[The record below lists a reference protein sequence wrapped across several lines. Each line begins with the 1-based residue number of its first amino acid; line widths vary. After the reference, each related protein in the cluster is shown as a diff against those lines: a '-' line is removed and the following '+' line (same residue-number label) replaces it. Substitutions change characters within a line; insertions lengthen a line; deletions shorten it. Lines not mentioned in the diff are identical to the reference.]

1 MTTVL
6 IADDD
11 TSINAGLAERLRA
24 RGYQVLQAYSGK
36 QAVQLAQDH
45 SPEIALLDVSMPEG
59 DGLFVLERLDPEVT
73 AIMITAHGTV
83 EIAVQ
88 AMRQGAYDF
97 IQKPFEAAHIERTL
111 ARAVERLRLERRSQ
125 AWETQQPLLQA
136 ADPAMD
142 RVLGTAR
149 KAASS
154 EISVLILGESGVG
167 KEVLAQ
173 QIHRWSPRAKGP
185 FVPVNCTAL
194 SEALLES
201 ELFGHEKGAFTGASA
216 RHRGKIELADGGT
229 LFLDEIGDTSL
240 AFQAKLLRVLQEQT
254 FERVGGE
261 SSLTVDVR
269 YLAATNK
276 DLKAKIADGTFRED
290 LYYRL
295 NVVSLT
301 VPPLRER
308 VAEIP
313 DLARRFLRERP
324 LDEEALGLLKAY
336 AWPGNIRELR
346 NVLERARVLA
356 EEDTVT
362 AADLPPELIEAVEG
376 APEAGY
382 HSQVDAA
389 RRRILEE
396 ALAANEGNQTRAA
409 EALGL
414 QRSYFARLLKKLD
427 VKRS

>member
-59 DGLFVLERLDPEVT
+59 DGLFVLERLEPDVT
-73 AIMITAHGTV
+73 AIMITAYGTV
-83 EIAVQ
+83 EVAVE
-88 AMRQGAYDF
+88 AMRKGAYDF
-97 IQKPFEAAHIERTL
+97 IQKPFEAAQIERTL
-111 ARAVERLRLERRSQ
+111 ARATERLRLERRGQ

-136 ADPAMD
+136 ADPVMD

-149 KAASS
+149 KAADS

-173 QIHRWSPRAKGP
+173 QIHRWSARAKGP
-185 FVPVNCTAL
+185 FVPVNCSAL
-194 SEALLES
+194 SESLLES
-201 ELFGHEKGAFTGASA
+201 ELFGHEKGAFTGASG

-261 SSLTVDVR
+261 TPLKVDVR

-276 DLKAKIADGTFRED
+276 DLKAKIAEGTFRED

-295 NVVSLT
+295 NVVTLT

-308 VAEIP
+308 TAEIP

-324 LDEEALGLLKAY
+324 LDDEALALLKAY
-336 AWPGNIRELR
+336 SWPGNIRELR

-356 EEDTVT
+356 DEDTVS
-362 AADLPPELIEAVEG
+362 AADLPPELVESVEG

-382 HSQVDAA
+382 HAQVDAA

-396 ALAANEGNQTRAA
+396 ALASNEGNQTRAA

-414 QRSYFARLLKKLD
+414 QRSYLARLLKKLD
-427 VKRS
+427 VKR

>member
-1 MTTVL
+1 MTTIL
-6 IADDD
+6 LADDD

-24 RGYQVLQAYSGK
+24 RGYEVLQAYSGK

-45 SPEIALLDVSMPEG
+45 SPQIALLDLAMPEG
-59 DGLFVLERLDPEVT
+59 DGLFVLERLEPDVI

-83 EIAVQ
+83 DIAVK

-97 IQKPFEAAHIERTL
+97 IQKPFEPALIEQTL
-111 ARAVERLRLERRSQ
+111 ARAVGRLRLERQRE
-125 AWETQQPLLQA
+125 AWETQQPLLR
-136 ADPAMD
+136 ADDPVMD
-142 RVLGTAR
+142 RILGTAR
-149 KAASS
+149 KAAAG
-154 EISVLILGESGVG
+154 EVSVLILGESGVG

-185 FVPVNCTAL
+185 FVPINCTAL
-194 SEALLES
+194 AETLLES

-216 RHRGKIELADGGT
+216 RRRGKIELADGGT

-240 AFQAKLLRVLQEQT
+240 TFQAKLLRVLQEKT

-261 SSLTVDVR
+261 KTLTVDVR

-276 DLKAKIADGTFRED
+276 DLRAKIAAGTFRED

-308 VAEIP
+308 RAEIP
-313 DLARRFLRERP
+313 SLAKRFLEERE
-324 LDEEALGLLKAY
+324 LSSEALEALLAY
-336 AWPGNIRELR
+336 PWPGNIRELR
-346 NVLERARVLA
+346 NVLERAKVLS
-356 EEDTVT
+356 EGDLITPV
-362 AADLPPELIEAVEG
+362 DLPPELLETVEG
-376 APEAGY
+376 APDAGY
-382 HSQVDAA
+382 HARVRAA
-389 RRRILEE
+389 QRRILEE
-396 ALAANEGNQTRAA
+396 ALTLSEGNQTRAA

-414 QRSYFARLLKKLD
+414 QRSYLARLIKKLD
-427 VKRS
+427 VKGR